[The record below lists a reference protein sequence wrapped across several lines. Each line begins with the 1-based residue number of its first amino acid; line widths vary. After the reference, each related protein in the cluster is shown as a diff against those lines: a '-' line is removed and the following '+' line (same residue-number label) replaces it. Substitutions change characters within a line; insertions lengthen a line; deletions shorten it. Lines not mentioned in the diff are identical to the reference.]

1 MNYAITNI
9 ERQANDG
16 LVTKVKWVGTYVDER
31 EYESAEGEV
40 TLERS
45 DTSTPFD
52 DLTEETVLGW
62 VFAKIDKTEIEESL
76 KNKVNLKKQD
86 KASPSVLTGMPWA
99 APAAEEAPAEESE

>member
-45 DTSTPFD
+45 
-52 DLTEETVLGW
+52 ETVLGW